1 MSEQNGIKT
10 GFSKWLALPIV
21 SMLIKYGLEIIIILG
36 LAAMAGTGSTMMN
49 SALDEMNPLI
59 ESGALPQCVRDLP
72 MGIFMILLSGIMLLL
87 FLRRKR

>member
-10 GFSKWLALPIV
+10 GFSKWLALPII
-21 SMLIKYGLEIIIILG
+21 SKLIKYGLKIFIILG
-36 LAAMAGTGSTMMN
+36 LAALAGTGADTMN

-72 MGIFMILLSGIMLLL
+72 MGICMILLSGIMILM
-87 FLRRKR
+87 FLRKK

>member
-10 GFSKWLALPIV
+10 GFSKWLALPITAK
-21 SMLIKYGLEIIIILG
+21 LIRYGLEILIILG
-36 LAAMAGTGSTMMN
+36 LAAMAGLGADMMN

-72 MGIFMILLSGIMLLL
+72 MGICMVLLSGIMILM
-87 FLRRKR
+87 FLRKK

>member
-10 GFSKWLALPIV
+10 GFSKWLALPITAK
-21 SMLIKYGLEIIIILG
+21 LIKHGLKIIIILG
-36 LAAMAGTGSTMMN
+36 LAAMAGAGADMMN

-72 MGIFMILLSGIMLLL
+72 MGICMVLLSGILILMY
-87 FLRRKR
+87 LRKK

>member
-10 GFSKWLALPIV
+10 GFSKWLALPITAK
-21 SMLIKYGLEIIIILG
+21 LIRYGLNIFIILG
-36 LAAMAGTGSTMMN
+36 LAVLAGTGADMMN

-72 MGIFMILLSGIMLLL
+72 MGICIILLSGIMILM
-87 FLRRKR
+87 FLRKK